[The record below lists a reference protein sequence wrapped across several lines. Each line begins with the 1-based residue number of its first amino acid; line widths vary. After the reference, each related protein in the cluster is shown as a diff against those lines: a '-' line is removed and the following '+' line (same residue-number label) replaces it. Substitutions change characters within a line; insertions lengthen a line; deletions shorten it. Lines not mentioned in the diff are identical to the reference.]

1 MRKAHK
7 ILPFAMAAM
16 TALSALPA
24 VPAMAETAK
33 EYNGNDVSEHV
44 DLTLY
49 YVGNEYGDEQM
60 IFDRLNEILEE
71 KINATIN
78 FKALSMSDYSTNY
91 SLLLAGGEAIDLIY
105 TSGWCFYT
113 DEAGK
118 GAFVEITD
126 DMIQQYMPETYKS
139 QAEAS
144 YQQGMIDGK
153 LYYMPCNKIGYGH
166 PCVVIRG
173 DLREKYGLDELK
185 SLDDLYTY
193 MSAVAADKDS
203 GVAYAYNASMNG
215 KTLQNLIACTGN
227 DLISVDNG
235 NYFYYKYEEGKTD
248 YTADDIFFLYE
259 SDEFKAFAE
268 QMKQCAADGDWSM
281 SSINNQTDVKDSML
295 NGTSAVY
302 IENLGTCGAV
312 ANSITQSNPEWKP
325 EVYDLNMDKVS
336 TAVYDGDGY
345 AVPYTSKNVERA
357 LMALD
362 VLKNDPDAY
371 ITARYGIPDYH
382 ITLNDDGTWSQA
394 EHYGTWSYGAAVSWG
409 LKNSTLEMDQEGT
422 FPTQLEIMDEWKK
435 ISVDSP
441 TVGFSFST
449 TNISD
454 AWASLSEIYT
464 QYIPLLQLGLT
475 DDIDS
480 WLGEF
485 QSMAETAGLDE
496 IKAEMAD
503 QLNAYFEA
511 KNAQ

>member
-1 MRKAHK
+1 MKKTHK
-7 ILPFAMAAM
+7 LIPLTLAAL
-16 TALSALPA
+16 TALCS

-33 EYNGNDVSEHV
+33 EYNGVDVSEPV
-44 DLTLY
+44 ELTLY

-60 IFDRLNEILEE
+60 IFDAVNEVMQE

-91 SLLLAGGEAIDLIY
+91 SLLLAGGESIDLIY

-118 GAFVEITD
+118 GAFLEITE
-126 DMIQQYMPETYKS
+126 DMIKEYMPMTYES

-153 LYYMPCNKIGYGH
+153 LYYMPCSKIGYGH

-173 DLREKYGLDELK
+173 DLREKYGLDELS
-185 SLDDLYTY
+185 SLEDLYTY
-193 MSAVAADKDS
+193 MAKVAEDPDS
-203 GVAYAYNASMNG
+203 GVAFAYNASMNG
-215 KTLQNLIACTGN
+215 KKLQDLIACTGN
-227 DLISVDNG
+227 NLINVND
-235 NYFYYKYEEGKTD
+235 YFYYRYEEGKTD
-248 YTADDIFFLYE
+248 YSADDIFFLYE
-259 SDEFKAFAE
+259 SDEFKEFAA
-268 QMKQCAADGDWSM
+268 QMKECAAAGDWSM

-325 EVYDLNMDKVS
+325 EIYDLNMDKVS

-345 AVPYTSKNVERA
+345 AVPYTSKNPERA

-362 VLKNDPDAY
+362 ILKNDPDVY
-371 ITARYGIPDYH
+371 VTVRYGIPDYH

-409 LKNSTLEMDQEGT
+409 LKNSVLEMDQSNT
-422 FPTQLEIMDEWKK
+422 FPTQIEIMDEWKQ

-441 TVGFSFST
+441 TVGFAFST

-480 WLGEF
+480 WLDEF
-485 QSMAETAGLDE
+485 YTMADAAGLPE
-496 IKAEMAD
+496 IKEEVAA
-503 QLNAYFEA
+503 QLNAYFES
-511 KNAQ
+511 K